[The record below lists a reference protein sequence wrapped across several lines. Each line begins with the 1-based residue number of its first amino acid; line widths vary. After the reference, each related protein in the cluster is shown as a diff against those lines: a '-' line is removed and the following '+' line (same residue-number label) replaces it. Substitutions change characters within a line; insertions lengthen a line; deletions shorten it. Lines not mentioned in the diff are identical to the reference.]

1 MPKKPEKQQKSRD
14 EAKALDPKALKMQRR
29 KNNVTIGNR
38 WYKYQNQWRKAEDT
52 LRKQRLEAKNNGTF
66 FLEPEA
72 KVLLVVRIR
81 GINRMS
87 PKVRKVLRLLRL
99 RQIHNAV
106 LIKSNK
112 ATIGMLKL
120 VEPWI
125 AYGYPSV
132 TTIKKMICKRG
143 YLKVNRQR
151 IPLVNNEQV
160 EELLGEHDIKSVGCM
175 INELYTCGPEFTTV
189 ASALWPFKLSSPK
202 GGYRGVK
209 RIHFVSG
216 GTYGNHEQFI
226 NQFVAKML

>member
-1 MPKKPEKQQKSRD
+1 
-14 EAKALDPKALKMQRR
+14 
-29 KNNVTIGNR
+29 VIIGCK
-38 WYKYQNQWRKAEDT
+38 WYKYQSQWKKAEQT
-52 LRKQRLEAKNNGTF
+52 LRNQREEAKNNGTF

-112 ATIGMLKL
+112 AVIGMLKL
-120 VEPWI
+120 VEPWV
-125 AYGYPSV
+125 AYGYPTV
-132 TTIKKMICKRG
+132 TTIKKLVCKRG
-143 YLKVNRQR
+143 YLRVNRQR

-160 EELLGEHDIKSVGCM
+160 ESLLGGADIKSVGCM
-175 INELYTCGPEFTTV
+175 INELYTCGPEFTKV

-202 GGYRGVK
+202 GGYRGKK
-209 RIHFVSG
+209 RIHFVDG
-216 GTYGNHEQFI
+216 GCYGNHEQFI